1 MFLLAKRS
9 STEKAAWITGGA
21 VVIAAI
27 ITVIGG
33 PMYVER
39 AIIDVSFGFEDKY
52 PIDTLQYDGTNYF
65 VDVVWTNVGKSN
77 GLVQILFTGTNAQL
91 SNNEN
96 GPWFY
101 EFIDNYRITPSEGS
115 TKTKLLVMP
124 DQNAGTIKIQLQ
136 KGVHPEQSPFQ
147 QLTELRPITI
157 TFEKSG
163 NDYHLTDKR

>member
-1 MFLLAKRS
+1 MLAKRGAA
-9 STEKAAWITGGA
+9 EKAAWITGGA

-33 PMYVER
+33 PMYEER
-39 AIIDVSFGFEDKY
+39 AIIDISFGFQDEY
-52 PIDTLQYDGTNYF
+52 PKDTLQPDGTNYF
-65 VDVVWTNVGKSN
+65 IDVIWTNVGKSN

-101 EFIDNYRITPSEGS
+101 EFIDNYRIFPSEGS

-124 DQNAGTIKIQLQ
+124 DKNADTIKIQLQ
-136 KGVHPEQSPFQ
+136 KQVHPEQSPFQ
-147 QLTELRPITI
+147 QLTEIRPITL

-163 NDYHLTDKR
+163 NDYHLIDKR

>member
-1 MFLLAKRS
+1 LLAKRG
-9 STEKAAWITGGA
+9 TAEKAAWITGGA

-33 PMYVER
+33 PMYEER
-39 AIIDVSFGFEDKY
+39 AIIDISFGFQDEY
-52 PIDTLQYDGTNYF
+52 PKVTLQLDGTNYF
-65 VDVVWTNVGKSN
+65 IDVIWTNVGKSN

-101 EFIDNYRITPSEGS
+101 DFTDNYRIVPSESGY
-115 TKTKLLVMP
+115 TRTKLLVIP
-124 DQNAGTIKIQLQ
+124 DNNAETIKIQLQ
-136 KGVHPEQSPFQ
+136 KRVHPEQSLFQ
-147 QLTELRPITI
+147 QLTEIRPITL

-163 NDYHLTDKR
+163 NDYHLIDKR